1 MLNAA
6 DNELLTR
13 VGPDAPMGQWL
24 RRFWTP
30 LMLAEKLGGP
40 DSEPIETRMYG
51 EDILVFR
58 DSQGRTGAIQP
69 LCPHRQAPLVYGR
82 NEDSGLRC
90 IYHGWKFDVN
100 GVCVDMPNE
109 PADSD
114 FKHKVRPV
122 SYPLVE
128 KAGVIWIYMGPKHL
142 QPEIPDMEWMR
153 VPESHRNVSKFNV
166 EGNWVQAMEGDV
178 DSSHVGFLHKD
189 MSTLRNP
196 KTAIPEQRYQ
206 ALDRAPRWIIQ
217 PTDSGMMIAARRNA
231 EEDSYYWRINQVYF
245 PFYTLVAGPL
255 DQSKFL
261 MHIWVPRDDGH
272 CDVWTAF
279 WKPKV
284 PMSAEERAEMFGGP
298 RPHVGTFNPKTGGLF
313 GNKDNHFF
321 QDRQLQKKDTFS
333 GIRGIREQ
341 DAAMTVGMGAIVD
354 RTKEHLGTA
363 DMAVI
368 ALRRILIREAKNM
381 AKGEEPIAPFNGA
394 LYRNRAW
401 SGVLPRREQFLED
414 PDAKEMMLTLVP

>member
-1 MLNAA
+1 
-6 DNELLTR
+6 
-13 VGPDAPMGQWL
+13 
-24 RRFWTP
+24 
-30 LMLAEKLGGP
+30 
-40 DSEPIETRMYG
+40 
-51 EDILVFR
+51 
-58 DSQGRTGAIQP
+58 
-69 LCPHRQAPLVYGR
+69 
-82 NEDSGLRC
+82 
-90 IYHGWKFDVN
+90 
-100 GVCVDMPNE
+100 
-109 PADSD
+109 
-114 FKHKVRPV
+114 
-122 SYPLVE
+122 
-128 KAGVIWIYMGPKHL
+128 
-142 QPEIPDMEWMR
+142 MEWMR
-153 VPESHRNVSKFNV
+153 VPDSHRIVSKFNV

-178 DSSHVGFLHKD
+178 DSSHVGFLHKN
-189 MSTLRNP
+189 MMTLRDP
-196 KTAIPEQRYQ
+196 ASAIPEQRYQ

-217 PTDSGMMIAARRNA
+217 PTDVGMMIAARRNA

-261 MHIWVPRDDGH
+261 IHIWVPQDDAH
-272 CDVWTAF
+272 CDVYTVF

-284 PMSAEERAEMFGGP
+284 PMTQAERAEMYGGP
-298 RPHVGTFNPKTGGLF
+298 NAHIATFNPTTGGLF

-321 QDRQLQKKDTFS
+321 QDRKLQKDGTFS

-381 AKGEEPIAPFNGA
+381 ASGQEPIAPYNGA

-401 SGVLPRREQFLED
+401 SGA
-414 PDAKEMMLTLVP
+414 AKEMMVTLVP